1 MKKQYNERPTTIIV
15 WLVVI
20 LAIIVMIAFT
30 GIKPACK
37 GLPDPEPFAFVA
49 LSSPTFDTSLQR

>member
-20 LAIIVMIAFT
+20 LAIIGMIAFT
-30 GIKPACK
+30 GIKPAM
-37 GLPDPEPFAFVA
+37 
-49 LSSPTFDTSLQR
+49 

>member
-1 MKKQYNERPTTIIV
+1 MKKQYNERPITIIV

-20 LAIIVMIAFT
+20 LAIIVMIAL
-30 GIKPACK
+30 PESSRQCK
-37 GLPDPEPFAFVA
+37 GLPDPEPFVFVA

>member
-1 MKKQYNERPTTIIV
+1 MKKQYNERLTTIIV

-30 GIKPACK
+30 GIKPAM
-37 GLPDPEPFAFVA
+37 
-49 LSSPTFDTSLQR
+49 